1 MNGVTRSAR
10 ATTPGAVAAVEARR
24 RALPN
29 GWWGAALLVATEA
42 TLFGTL
48 IASYFYLYGR
58 AASWP
63 PPGIDRP
70 SVALPLALTAALVAT
85 TVPILRASA
94 SARVGRAGATAAWLT
109 LALAVQAGYLAVQV
123 VQFKNDLDSFTPSTG
138 GAYASSYFT
147 LLTVH
152 HAHVLVGILLDVWL
166 LSRLA
171 GGLTSYRVTATR
183 VIALYWSFVNTA
195 AIAVV
200 LTLLSPSL

>member
-1 MNGVTRSAR
+1 MSDVTRSAR
-10 ATTPGAVAAVEARR
+10 ATTSGAAAGVESERR
-24 RALPN
+24 TLPN

-63 PPGIDRP
+63 PPGIERP
-70 SVALPLALTAALVAT
+70 SVALPLILTGALVAT
-85 TVPILRASA
+85 TLPILRAAS
-94 SARVGRAGATAAWLT
+94 SARAGRAAATANWVT
-109 LALAVQAGYLAVQV
+109 LALAVQSGYLAVQILEY
-123 VQFKNDLDSFTPSTG
+123 KSDLESFTPSTG

-166 LSRLA
+166 LTRLA
-171 GGLTSYRVTATR
+171 GGLTTYRVTAAR
-183 VIALYWSFVNTA
+183 VIALYWGFVNAA